1 MTEAQDTI
9 EINCE
14 IRARSELAIM
24 IYDGHK
30 TVWVPRSEI
39 IAMGV
44 EVATAVH
51 PRATLTIPG
60 WLAREKA
67 INTSQAD
74 TDTADLFGGQA

>member
-14 IRARSELAIM
+14 IRARSELAVLIH
-24 IYDGHK
+24 DGHK

-44 EVATAVH
+44 EVATAGH

-60 WLAREKA
+60 WLARDKA

>member
-1 MTEAQDTI
+1 MPDAHTI
-9 EINCE
+9 EIHCE

-24 IYDGHK
+24 IYDGQK
-30 TVWVPRSEI
+30 TVWLPRSEI
-39 IAMGV
+39 ISMGV
-44 EVATAVH
+44 EEATAGH

-74 TDTADLFGGQA
+74 TDTADMFGGAA